1 MKIIRFL
8 FIVKENPPPTTGDG
22 LYTQHRLKKSFEHLN
37 GRGKTALHVGDAC
50 DLEGAILAFAS
61 VIKVTSVCN
70 DITLSKDRDSIHLH
84 AFHEEGSDT
93 VSFDGAWPFVGV
105 GNYAL
110 VEFGFKGGW
119 L

>member
-1 MKIIRFL
+1 MKVIRFL

-22 LYTQHRLKKSFEHLN
+22 LYTQHRLKKSFEHLDC
-37 GRGKTALHVGDAC
+37 RGKTAFHIGDPC
-50 DLEGAILAFAS
+50 NMEGAELALSS

-70 DITLSKDRDSIHLH
+70 DITLPKDREGIHLH
-84 AFHEEGSDT
+84 TFHEEGSDT
-93 VSFDGAWPFVGV
+93 VSLDGALPLVGV

-110 VEFGFKGGW
+110 VEFRFKGGW